1 MFRQSSSKGRI
12 EPIDVRGHKAI
23 LLCVSNENNVI
34 MVPFKYGDFYD
45 VPRLIV
51 LKYKGRII
59 MLGSYFDEKK
69 DEYEDSYSI
78 YLLPSS
84 TNVEVSKSLY
94 EGDVDAKLIGSVS
107 IKSVVFD
114 TTKRNALNPE
124 FLDKYLAGE

>member
-1 MFRQSSSKGRI
+1 M
-12 EPIDVRGHKAI
+12 
-23 LLCVSNENNVI
+23 SNENHNAI
-34 MVPFKYGDFYD
+34 MVPFKYGNFYD

-51 LKYKGRII
+51 LKYKGHAI
-59 MLGSYFDEKK
+59 MLGSYFNENK

-84 TNVEVSKSLY
+84 IKEEISKSLY
-94 EGDVDAKLIGSVS
+94 EGNVNAKLIGNVP

-124 FLDKYLAGE
+124 FLDEYLARE

>member
-1 MFRQSSSKGRI
+1 
-12 EPIDVRGHKAI
+12 
-23 LLCVSNENNVI
+23 

-84 TNVEVSKSLY
+84 INVEVSKSLY
-94 EGDVDAKLIGSVS
+94 QGDVDAKLIGSVS